1 MTYNSV
7 CPEKFKQIIK
17 KAGDILLEHY
27 GKHVKIYEKA
37 PLQLVTE
44 ADLASEEFLKHE
56 LLQLI
61 PGATIISEE
70 RASQSG
76 NDYCWVI
83 DPLDGTNNFA
93 HNISHFCI
101 SVALMYQNTI
111 IQGAIFQPVLNEFF
125 YGERGQ
131 GAWLNDVRIEAA
143 PHVSSPM
150 IAFTYLEAREYAH
163 LMTQIPFSYSF
174 RHLGAAALDL
184 AYVACGRLHGMI
196 SRGLSWWDL
205 AAGALL
211 VQEAGGI
218 VTDFYGSHLHQQSS
232 SCFAAPP
239 QISVL
244 LMPILSSE
252 I

>member
-1 MTYNSV
+1 MTTQGV
-7 CPEKFKQIIK
+7 CSEKFKQIIK

-27 GKHVKIYEKA
+27 GKRVAVHEKA

-44 ADLASEEFLKHE
+44 ADLASERFLKHE
-56 LLQLI
+56 LLQLL
-61 PGATIISEE
+61 PGASIISEE
-70 RASQSG
+70 HASQPG

-93 HNISHFCI
+93 HEISYFCI

-125 YGERGQ
+125 YAERNK
-131 GAWLNDVRIEAA
+131 GAWLNDVKIEAT
-143 PHVSSPM
+143 PRVSSPM

-163 LMTQIPFSYSF
+163 LMTQIPFPYSF

-205 AAGALL
+205 AAGVLL
-211 VQEAGGI
+211 VQEAGGV
-218 VTDFYGSHLHQQSS
+218 VTDFYGSNIHQQSA

-239 QISVL
+239 HISTL